1 MEVLEEVNGK
11 IQLQEVN
18 VLSREGFERA
28 WDIRHY
34 GCASKSCEHET
45 NNRQGA
51 HEGGFPE
58 TSKKRN
64 IWR

>member
-45 NNRQGA
+45 NNRQA
-51 HEGGFPE
+51 CPRRRV
-58 TSKKRN
+58 S
-64 IWR
+64 